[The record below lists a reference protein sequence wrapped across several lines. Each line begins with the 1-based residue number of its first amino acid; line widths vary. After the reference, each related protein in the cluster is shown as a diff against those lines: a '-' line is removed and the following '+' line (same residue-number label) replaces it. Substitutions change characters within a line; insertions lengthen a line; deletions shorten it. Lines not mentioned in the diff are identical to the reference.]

1 MVISSNRLKEKNKNS
16 ILNNIYLFKEN
27 KKIKKLNKK

>member
-1 MVISSNRLKEKNKNS
+1 MVISSNRLKEKSKNRT
-16 ILNNIYLFKEN
+16 LNNIYLFKES